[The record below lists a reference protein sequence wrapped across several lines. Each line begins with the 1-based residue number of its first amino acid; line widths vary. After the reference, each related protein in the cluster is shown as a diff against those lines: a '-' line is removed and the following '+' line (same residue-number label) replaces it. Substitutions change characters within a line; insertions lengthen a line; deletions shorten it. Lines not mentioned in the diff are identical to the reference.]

1 MNVGHVEEISWWKDS
16 AGQVFEHLW
25 KMKRIL
31 VEKQQQQQ
39 QQQEEQKS
47 NQLTLPKQMLE
58 RHRK

>member
-16 AGQVFEHLW
+16 VRQVFEHLW

-31 VEKQQQQQ
+31 VEKQ

>member
-16 AGQVFEHLW
+16 VGQVFEHLW

-31 VEKQQQQQ
+31 VEKQ